1 MSITGFEKQTHELTA
16 YEMTVILPKVVKQ
29 LKTKIGRK
37 NAVTNKH
44 VCEKF
49 VEYGYQL
56 TPPRFRKIINHIR
69 INGLISLLVSSSKGY
84 YIATSRSECE
94 RYIESLDQRINS
106 ITTVRDSLFYQLKAQ
121 K

>member
-56 TPPRFRKIINHIR
+56 TPPRFRKIIKQIIYLTECTCKTLLNALKQGR
-69 INGLISLLVSSSKGY
+69 NQLQISRLEGEFVYMHTWGILLTEPVK
-84 YIATSRSECE
+84 
-94 RYIESLDQRINS
+94 
-106 ITTVRDSLFYQLKAQ
+106 K
-121 K
+121 